1 MITGKA
7 FHHRQNDVAIFRE
20 SQGDSGFKKPLP
32 LLWITSKEFL
42 PLVIEFSL
50 GCRVVDGFAVSLQ
63 ELDCQL
69 SYQVTLWIRSV
80 LARVL
85 GFEGWL
91 GGCCLER

>member
-7 FHHRQNDVAIFRE
+7 FHHGQNGVAIFRE
-20 SQGDSGFKKPLP
+20 GQGDGRFKKPLS
-32 LLWITSKEFL
+32 LLWIIPKEFL
-42 PLVIEFSL
+42 PLAIEFGL

-63 ELDCQL
+63 ELDRQL
-69 SYQVTLWIRSV
+69 SHQVTLWISSV